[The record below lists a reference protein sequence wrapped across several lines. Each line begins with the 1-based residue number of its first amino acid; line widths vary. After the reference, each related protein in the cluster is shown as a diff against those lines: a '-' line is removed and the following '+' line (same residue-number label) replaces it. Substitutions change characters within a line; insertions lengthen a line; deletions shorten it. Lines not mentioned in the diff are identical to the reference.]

1 MATFVLVHGGWAGGW
16 IWRRVTPLLRRA
28 GHEVFTP
35 TLTGLGE
42 RAHLNS
48 PAVNLDTHAQDVAGV
63 LEFEDLRGVILLG
76 HSYGGMVITAAAELA
91 AERLA
96 QLVYLDAWAPSD
108 GECATDLIG
117 PGTAASFEERAREK
131 GDGWKM
137 PPMPPQWIH
146 VYEEPDVRWMESLF
160 RPQSLQ
166 TFLQPVRLASAKA
179 AALPR
184 TFIYCREPALG
195 LFESSVAKAKAGG
208 WRYFEMAT
216 GHCAPVTA
224 PQQLADLLLKLA

>member
-1 MATFVLVHGGWAGGW
+1 MATYVLVHGGWAGGW

-42 RAHLNS
+42 RAHLAS

-63 LEFEDLRGVILLG
+63 LEFEDLRGVTLVG

-96 QLVYLDAWAPSD
+96 QLVYLDAWVPSD
-108 GECATDLIG
+108 GESATDLIG
-117 PGTAASFEERAREK
+117 PGAAASFEERAREK
-131 GDGWKM
+131 GGGWMM

-146 VYEEPDVRWMESLF
+146 VTDEPDVAWLNAMF

-166 TFLQPVRLASAKA
+166 TFVQPARLASAAA

-184 TFIYCREPALG
+184 TFIYCHQPPLG
-195 LFESSVAKAKAGG
+195 LFESSVAKARAGG
-208 WRYFEMAT
+208 WRCFEMAT
-216 GHCAPVTA
+216 GHCPPVTA
-224 PQQLADLLLKLA
+224 PQQLADLLLRLA